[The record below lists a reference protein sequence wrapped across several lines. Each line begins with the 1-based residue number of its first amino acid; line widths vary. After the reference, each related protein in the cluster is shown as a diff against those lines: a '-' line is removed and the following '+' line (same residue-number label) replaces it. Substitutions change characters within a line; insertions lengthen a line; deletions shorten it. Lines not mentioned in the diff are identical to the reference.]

1 MVHSLSPRTYFAFP
15 SFSLFFSLLRSQCIF
30 SFSLVIS
37 FRWLRGVQFLFFSAS
52 LFVDTIRRLL
62 LSRSSFTV
70 HIVVSLSPFG
80 SCVLFFYFV
89 LSHCLCVCVY
99 VYLFLCLS
107 LSFDRLSVRRD
118 REPPTCCEIYT
129 LTVHRNNDHSLRIL
143 ARPIC
148 VIVRDFFHPT
158 TGIYFA
164 K

>member
-1 MVHSLSPRTYFAFP
+1 MVHSPSPRTYFAFP

-37 FRWLRGVQFLFFSAS
+37 FRWLRGVRFLFF
-52 LFVDTIRRLL
+52 LL
-62 LSRSSFTV
+62 LSLSIPFDVCFFLALLLPYISSF
-70 HIVVSLSPFG
+70 HFLRSARVS
-80 SCVLFFYFV
+80 LFFYFV

-99 VYLFLCLS
+99 VYLFLSLS
-107 LSFDRLSVRRD
+107 LSFDRLSVRTD